1 MRRCCKRNRR
11 AAELRGAAC
20 SPAGALAAQLPAPS
34 SEQLLLLL
42 LLSLFFLLPCLVA
55 PPCNFELLVRAVLVP
70 WGRGE
75 QKSNK
80 RRRPALRKTG
90 HEEGVFHE
98 ENELQKQEENGLV
111 LVWAALCCGPQITKG
126 NWSQAA
132 GTCRWSQ
139 ARTWAPLVVLGR
151 SGRSLWPPERPWPLW
166 RRPFA
171 CRPLLSGGLS
181 YWDSPIRPLAELRP
195 PVDRG
200 HPRPSGCAPLS
211 RLSASR
217 RRAAHRNSICDREL
231 DLHSGSDGLD
241 GKSAKASSL
250 SPFGKK

>member
-1 MRRCCKRNRR
+1 M
-11 AAELRGAAC
+11 
-20 SPAGALAAQLPAPS
+20 
-34 SEQLLLLL
+34 
-42 LLSLFFLLPCLVA
+42 
-55 PPCNFELLVRAVLVP
+55 P

-75 QKSNK
+75 HRSNE

-98 ENELQKQEENGLV
+98 ESELQKQGEDGLV

-126 NWSQAA
+126 DWSQAA

-181 YWDSPIRPLAELRP
+181 LVHMHEKVLAKLRRPVRCSPCQSIQSRVGGLGPRDSPRLTERGSWSCLPLPHLTQRAVDPAERRWAEWLVWLLLLWQQQPLAP
-195 PVDRG
+195 
-200 HPRPSGCAPLS
+200 
-211 RLSASR
+211 
-217 RRAAHRNSICDREL
+217 CDL
-231 DLHSGSDGLD
+231 LL
-241 GKSAKASSL
+241 L
-250 SPFGKK
+250 F

>member
-1 MRRCCKRNRR
+1 MRRCKRNCR
-11 AAELRGAAC
+11 AAELRAAC
-20 SPAGALAAQLPAPS
+20 SAGALAAQLPAPS

-166 RRPFA
+166 WRPCLGRGCA
-171 CRPLLSGGLS
+171 GLPSGGLS
-181 YWDSPIRPLAELRP
+181 LP
-195 PVDRG
+195 
-200 HPRPSGCAPLS
+200 HTQ
-211 RLSASR
+211 
-217 RRAAHRNSICDREL
+217 
-231 DLHSGSDGLD
+231 
-241 GKSAKASSL
+241 
-250 SPFGKK
+250 